1 MENTKSKSRMSDSFL
16 KHFWQINRFAIV
28 GLLAT
33 AFHLSVVRLYFL
45 LINEP
50 SEYKANIAGFSIA
63 FLFSYF
69 GHRHFTFS
77 KEGSFF
83 KFLMVALIGFFI
95 NNLILTSLLH
105 SGFVTGW
112 IAVAISTLCVPIIT
126 FILSKFWVF
135 K

>member
-33 AFHLSVVRLYFL
+33 AVHLSVVRLYFL

-63 FLFSYF
+63 FLFLLWSQ
-69 GHRHFTFS
+69 
-77 KEGSFF
+77 
-83 KFLMVALIGFFI
+83 ALYIF
-95 NNLILTSLLH
+95 
-105 SGFVTGW
+105 
-112 IAVAISTLCVPIIT
+112 
-126 FILSKFWVF
+126 
-135 K
+135 